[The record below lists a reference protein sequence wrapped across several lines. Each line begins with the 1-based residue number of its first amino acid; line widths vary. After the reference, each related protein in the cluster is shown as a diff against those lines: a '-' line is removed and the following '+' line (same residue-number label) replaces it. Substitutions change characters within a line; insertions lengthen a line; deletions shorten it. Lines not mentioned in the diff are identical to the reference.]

1 MAKDIFRTPLAE
13 VRWAHLITP
22 RHQLDKSKPKAWT
35 ADLLLPNSDEKAQ
48 SFLLAMEDQ
57 FIALHGSRKRRAEKG
72 FPWKPD
78 KEKPSEIT
86 VVRFK
91 VPQFQRRDGSLSEGP
106 RIVDAKKQPWDGA
119 AIGNGSKV
127 IVAFDIYDWD
137 GENGCGMTFQPR
149 AVQVVEFV
157 PYEQVDPTDGFEE
170 VDGYTTGRGCRCRKH
185 ERVGPSMTTTRPPS
199 DGLAVRDQQPGRW
212 APAPSCRPS
221 AAHAGPP
228 PSRSRPAA
236 WRAAW
241 LVLLGLLFQLSTLLL
256 VIAGPVPPRPGISTN
271 TAFRSAVADAGGS
284 LSHTAVRPMNTTT
297 TASLPCQS
305 SRLDGS
311 PRSGLP
317 FLERHADLS
326 AHNRWLRQCHSN
338 VQGQRQAMVEVPGKR
353 PLPELS
359 RCPG

>member
-22 RHQLDKSKPKAWT
+22 RHQLDRSKPKART
-35 ADLLLPNSDEKAQ
+35 ADLLLPNGDEKAQ

-57 FIALHGSRKRRAEKG
+57 LIALHGSRKRRAEKG
-72 FPWKPD
+72 FPWKAD

-127 IVAFDIYDWD
+127 VVAFDIYDWD

-170 VDGYTTGRGCRCRKH
+170 VEGYTTTGSGA
-185 ERVGPSMTTTRPPS
+185 GDWTAGAAD
-199 DGLAVRDQQPGRW
+199 DGEE
-212 APAPSCRPS
+212 
-221 AAHAGPP
+221 
-228 PSRSRPAA
+228 
-236 WRAAW
+236 
-241 LVLLGLLFQLSTLLL
+241 LF
-256 VIAGPVPPRPGISTN
+256 
-271 TAFRSAVADAGGS
+271 
-284 LSHTAVRPMNTTT
+284 
-297 TASLPCQS
+297 
-305 SRLDGS
+305 
-311 PRSGLP
+311 
-317 FLERHADLS
+317 
-326 AHNRWLRQCHSN
+326 
-338 VQGQRQAMVEVPGKR
+338 
-353 PLPELS
+353 
-359 RCPG
+359 

>member
-127 IVAFDIYDWD
+127 VVAFDIYDWD

-170 VDGYTTGRGCRCRKH
+170 VEGYITTGAAAASGWARMAK
-185 ERVGPSMTTTRPPS
+185 TTTRSCSDAPRSSGPERRGLEGQAPSPARSSVACLLPHPPAHHRHGH
-199 DGLAVRDQQPGRW
+199 GLQPGLLARL
-212 APAPSCRPS
+212 S
-221 AAHAGPP
+221 AAGAGV
-228 PSRSRPAA
+228 SAHHPAA
-236 WRAAW
+236 RARRARAA
-241 LVLLGLLFQLSTLLL
+241 
-256 VIAGPVPPRPGISTN
+256 A
-271 TAFRSAVADAGGS
+271 AGGK
-284 LSHTAVRPMNTTT
+284 H
-297 TASLPCQS
+297 
-305 SRLDGS
+305 
-311 PRSGLP
+311 
-317 FLERHADLS
+317 
-326 AHNRWLRQCHSN
+326 
-338 VQGQRQAMVEVPGKR
+338 
-353 PLPELS
+353 
-359 RCPG
+359 